1 MHKDAYYCE
10 LGRTSVFIDCR
21 RDAHSPQILRRNC
34 GIYQQCIV
42 TFDPRGVRPSS
53 LVFWKAL
60 LMHMNANYCD
70 LECASVFIDCWR
82 DEHSAK
88 ILRRN
93 CGIYQQYIVTFD
105 PRGVRPS
112 SLVFWK
118 ALLMHMDADYCDLGR
133 TSVFI
138 DCRRDAH
145 SPQSLRRNFGVRGRD
160 IITTIYQTAEVGKL
174 KAKTSPL
181 YTQ

>member
-1 MHKDAYYCE
+1 MIFRRA
-10 LGRTSVFIDCR
+10 GRGGMGGDDETV
-21 RDAHSPQILRRNC
+21 A
-34 GIYQQCIV
+34 V

-60 LMHMNANYCD
+60 LMHMDANYCD
-70 LECASVFIDCWR
+70 SERTSVFIDCRR
-82 DEHSAK
+82 DAHSAK

-93 CGIYQQYIVTFD
+93 CGIYQQYLVTFD

-118 ALLMHMDADYCDLGR
+118 ALLMHMDADYCDFER
-133 TSVFI
+133 ASVFI

-145 SPQSLRRNFGVRGRD
+145 SPQILRRNCGVRGRG
-160 IITTIYQTAEVGKL
+160 ILSQQSTKQRAR
-174 KAKTSPL
+174 
-181 YTQ
+181 